1 MFGSKKGNAPVPLND
16 SGRSLISETF
26 SLEGTLRT
34 SGAIDIAGLIKGP
47 VYTNDLVI
55 KETGSIVGPVETDKI
70 EIYGHLEG
78 KVVAKTIVIGNTA
91 VVKGDILF
99 SETLKT
105 EEGADIN
112 GYIKKTES
120 TSLEAAQDEF
130 KLEEI
135 EAFSDEIKSENLKYF
150 VLLGMG
156 GSSRAAKVIHR
167 TIGGNNE
174 FPTMV
179 PLESTVPSTIGKAL
193 KEIDL
198 KSTLVIVASKSG
210 NTMEPLLTYEL
221 FKSEIVKAIGNG
233 EAMNR
238 FVAITDEHSPLHELS
253 VKENFRKVFLNPKD
267 IGGRVFGITYTLC
280 FPDDSTH
287 SIILFN

>member
-78 KVVAKTIVIGNTA
+78 KVVAKTIVIGNSA

-135 EAFSDEIKSENLKYF
+135 EAKEKEKEKE
-150 VLLGMG
+150 
-156 GSSRAAKVIHR
+156 KVTKKGR
-167 TIGGNNE
+167 
-174 FPTMV
+174 P
-179 PLESTVPSTIGKAL
+179 K
-193 KEIDL
+193 
-198 KSTLVIVASKSG
+198 IVAS
-210 NTMEPLLTYEL
+210 N
-221 FKSEIVKAIGNG
+221 A
-233 EAMNR
+233 
-238 FVAITDEHSPLHELS
+238 
-253 VKENFRKVFLNPKD
+253 
-267 IGGRVFGITYTLC
+267 
-280 FPDDSTH
+280 
-287 SIILFN
+287 